1 MLKDIKW
8 FEMADELETSA
19 ANLKVVKDLLAVSMD
34 GLFVGDTGLLPYH
47 QQFGA
52 VLECAFDR
60 VVDQT
65 AIIDEIALCLHEI
78 NRELKREG
86 E

>member
-1 MLKDIKW
+1 MLKEIKW
-8 FEMADELETSA
+8 FDMADELETSA

-47 QQFGA
+47 QQFSA
-52 VLECAFDR
+52 VLDCAFDK
-60 VVDQT
+60 VVDQI

-78 NRELKREG
+78 NREVKG
-86 E
+86 V